1 MLRVVGERFGSRQ
14 SSSRARVW
22 IIACVL
28 ASHTALFQRAVIDVL
43 PDVSTHRLTRLFA
56 EEDLGAVMTRFNPD
70 VALASSFL
78 TL

>member
-1 MLRVVGERFGSRQ
+1 VGERFGSRQ
-14 SSSRARVW
+14 TSSQARVW

-56 EEDLGAVMTRFNPD
+56 EEDLGAVMTRFT
-70 VALASSFL
+70 L
-78 TL
+78 TLRLPVVF